1 MSSYRNKTL
10 LKVIVLGDSGV
21 GKTSLINQFV
31 NKTFSSQYKLTIGTD
46 CLTKDVIIDSRHVTL
61 QIWDTAGQER
71 FRSLNASFYRG
82 ADCCILTYDVSN
94 SSSFKSL
101 DSWIDEF
108 LIQSSSQNPENFPF
122 VVIGNKVDLENRE
135 ISTNKAKTWCENRN
149 DIPYFETSAKK
160 GQNIEDAFRTIA
172 IKALNERTEN
182 LIDNFETISWPIP
195 LLREN
200 SVVKCRKNK
209 ACCLIV

>member
-1 MSSYRNKTL
+1 M
-10 LKVIVLGDSGV
+10 LKVILLGDSGV

-31 NKTFSSQYKLTIGTD
+31 NKTFSSPYKLTIGTD
-46 CLTKDVIIDSRHVTL
+46 CHTRDVIIEDQHVTL

-71 FRSLNASFYRG
+71 FQALNTAFYRG

-94 SSSFKSL
+94 SGSFKSL
-101 DSWIDEF
+101 DCWMDEF
-108 LIQSSSQNPENFPF
+108 LIQSSCQDPENFPF
-122 VVIGNKVDLENRE
+122 VVIGNKIDLENRE

-160 GQNIEDAFRTIA
+160 GQNIEDAFQTIA
-172 IKALNERTEN
+172 MKALSGRKEN
-182 LIDNFETISWPIP
+182 VIDNFETISWPIP

-200 SVVKCRKNK
+200 SVANCRKNK
-209 ACCLIV
+209 SCCLIV